1 MNDDTK
7 IDEAGFDLEGKQI
20 EKLLENI
27 QQPVVDNTRIKY
39 LVHEKLTKEKLKNL
53 HRGIIKVTISSVA
66 TIAIIFFVA
75 IWLYTGEDISL
86 GTTDKEKLL
95 SAGYKE
101 IVVPHGKP
109 MDISLSDGSH
119 LIANCNTK
127 VIYPEKFTGK
137 QRKIYVD
144 GEVYIDVAKD
154 LNHPFIVESPGLEI
168 KVLGTKFNIENR
180 SDSISIVVL
189 VEGSIDLS
197 TSKKQTIRLRP
208 NDLVDIEK
216 GEITE
221 LRKVDASDYISW
233 VKGLRSVNGETM
245 KNIISRLSE
254 FYGVTIKCDDGL
266 SEVKIYGKLDLRD
279 SLHNVLSSINNI
291 VPMEIKREGN
301 SINLKMVEL
310 N

>member
-86 GTTDKEKLL
+86 GTTDTEKLL

-101 IVVPHGKP
+101 IVVPRGKP

-127 VIYPEKFTGK
+127 IIYPEKFTGK

>member
-75 IWLYTGEDISL
+75 IWLYKGEDISL
-86 GTTDKEKLL
+86 GTTDTEKLL

-101 IVVPHGKP
+101 MVVPHGKP